1 MPGKAEP
8 DTLQRTVFDCAD
20 ELGSRIPTSCGRNGT
35 CHECIVEITAGGD
48 TLSERTSAESFLRD
62 PFRLAC
68 QAKLVDPS
76 NPPQFK
82 LFQRNP
88 KILTAAISAGIDLDP
103 AVRRIGDRVYYGDSA
118 IDDFRGRM
126 LGLAVD
132 LGTTTVVMEMVDL
145 LTGSVVYSTAF
156 ENPQRFGGSDVMN
169 RISYDSGRNQGE
181 LHKSVIAAINYEL
194 KVAYSEL
201 NCDRHEVYEAV
212 IAGNSTMRDLFFGLD
227 VQPIGQRPYKSTIEH
242 EYIEG
247 RRSGT
252 SLLEMAHR
260 LALLTHPKARIY
272 GAPLI
277 ASHVGADTAA
287 DLLAIDMEHCDET
300 VMLVDVG
307 TNTEVVLSHKGRTL
321 AASCPAGPA
330 FEGGLIKFGM
340 TGCDGA
346 IESVRYV
353 DGNWQYRTIGDAPA
367 EGICGSGLIDL
378 LAELRRNGLMTPLG
392 VFPNRAREVMIEP
405 QRGITLSRED
415 ASNLAQAKAA
425 NYCGQL
431 ILIRKMGISVD
442 QIDRLY
448 LAGGFANYID
458 VRNAIEI
465 GFLAPVAEDRII
477 KAGNAAV
484 AGARQMLLSQRRRR
498 GTEEYV
504 KRIDHVEL
512 ETTPDFFDYFVDG
525 CQFNPMPRSL
535 PEAQRS

>member
-1 MPGKAEP
+1 
-8 DTLQRTVFDCAD
+8 
-20 ELGSRIPTSCGRNGT
+20 
-35 CHECIVEITAGGD
+35 
-48 TLSERTSAESFLRD
+48 
-62 PFRLAC
+62 
-68 QAKLVDPS
+68 
-76 NPPQFK
+76 
-82 LFQRNP
+82 
-88 KILTAAISAGIDLDP
+88 
-103 AVRRIGDRVYYGDSA
+103 
-118 IDDFRGRM
+118 
-126 LGLAVD
+126 
-132 LGTTTVVMEMVDL
+132 
-145 LTGSVVYSTAF
+145 
-156 ENPQRFGGSDVMN
+156 
-169 RISYDSGRNQGE
+169 
-181 LHKSVIAAINYEL
+181 
-194 KVAYSEL
+194 
-201 NCDRHEVYEAV
+201 V

-242 EYIEG
+242 EFLEG
-247 RRSGT
+247 RRQGT
-252 SLLEMAHR
+252 AIVELAHR

-287 DLLAIDMEHCDET
+287 DLLAIDMEHRDET

-307 TNTEVVLSHKGRTL
+307 TNTEVVLSHKGRVL

-353 DGNWQYRTIGDAPA
+353 DGAWHCRTIGDVPP

-431 ILIRKMGISVD
+431 ILIRNMGISVD

-484 AGARQMLLSQRRRR
+484 AGARQMLLSQRRRSAM
-498 GTEEYV
+498 EEYV
-504 KRIDHVEL
+504 KRIEHVEL

-525 CQFNPMPRSL
+525 CQFNPMPRAL
-535 PEAQRS
+535 PDTQRS